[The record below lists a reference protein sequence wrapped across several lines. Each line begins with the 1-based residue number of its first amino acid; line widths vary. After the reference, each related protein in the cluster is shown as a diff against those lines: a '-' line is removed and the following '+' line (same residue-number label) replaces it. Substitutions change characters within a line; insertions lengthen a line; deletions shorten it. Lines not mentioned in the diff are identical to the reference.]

1 MKITKIKIFF
11 CLHTLS
17 SYSNFDLQLQVFSKQ
32 LTLVTVFYSV
42 NPHQSRFKWYF
53 VYLMLLHNFR
63 MLALVLYNKDI

>member
-1 MKITKIKIFF
+1 MNF

-17 SYSNFDLQLQVFSKQ
+17 SCSNFDLQLQVLSK

-42 NPHQSRFKWYF
+42 NPPQSRFKWYF
-53 VYLMLLHNFR
+53 VYLIPLHNFR